1 MNETIVVCHG
11 SMLIGNYVTPHGI
24 KELRYLLVR
33 VFGNGYNLLCL
44 IS

>member
-1 MNETIVVCHG
+1 MKTLVFFHAQAHWQLRN
-11 SMLIGNYVTPHGI
+11 PHVI

-33 VFGNGYNLLCL
+33 VFGNGYKLLCL